1 MSTPSRERLGEPH
14 VPWPASSLATATTR
28 TGEQTVTDKDVEQT
42 DERGY
47 DTGPWWAELG
57 TLGAVA
63 MIIVG
68 GLAAAWVFLRL
79 PGAPENLATGYY
91 QAAKVVAIGLVI
103 AGSALLGRR
112 RARAAATEETNE
124 PERA

>member
-1 MSTPSRERLGEPH
+1 MTEKDAEH
-14 VPWPASSLATATTR
+14 
-28 TGEQTVTDKDVEQT
+28 TG
-42 DERGY
+42 ERGY

-63 MIIVG
+63 LIIFG

-79 PGAPENLATGYY
+79 PGAPENRATGYY